1 MVKQIISPHFLI
13 NCYFL
18 GLSLDFAWTVWLYP
32 STCNLQAERAT
43 VMNTKYPRQMRIIR
57 NARKAMGY
65 SQQQIATLIG
75 VHIRQYQRIE
85 CGERDIRYASMKLGL
100 SICAV
105 LGIDPLVLVFG
116 GEFKR
121 MNLVDEEYFENT
133 TGRTLLE

>member
-1 MVKQIISPHFLI
+1 
-13 NCYFL
+13 
-18 GLSLDFAWTVWLYP
+18 
-32 STCNLQAERAT
+32 
-43 VMNTKYPRQMRIIR
+43 MNTKYPRQVRIIR
-57 NARKAMGY
+57 DARQAMGY
-65 SQQQIATLIG
+65 SQQKVATLIG

-121 MNLVDEEYFENT
+121 MSLADKENFDDPT
-133 TGRTLLE
+133 VRTLLG